1 MFIRSKPKLFFFLSL
16 ATMEKEAEIRHKH
29 DMMRIEAEMRGRAK
43 VDRENKD
50 IIKEQIKLKAEED
63 RKTRL
68 DSIT

>member
-1 MFIRSKPKLFFFLSL
+1 
-16 ATMEKEAEIRHKH
+16 
-29 DMMRIEAEMRGRAK
+29 MMRIEAEMRGRAK